1 MTAILMMILMT
12 ILMIQ
17 KFRAG
22 PGFRSQTGPGSGPG
36 PGSGL
41 KKPGLEISGLDPG
54 SENRDPIPDQN
65 IQILTKMSRINSLIK
80 YMKFRNYN
88 YLISF

>member
-41 KKPGLEISGLDPG
+41 KTAGLKKPELEISGLDPG
-54 SENRDPIPDQN
+54 SENRVSKMAGPLLIPV
-65 IQILTKMSRINSLIK
+65 
-80 YMKFRNYN
+80 
-88 YLISF
+88 